1 MGELKGQLLS
11 LLTVLVIFGA
21 IGGSLYAA
29 FNTTKDKIV
38 TKLNEANDVLEK
50 SIQKSMQLLEFK
62 D

>member
-21 IGGSLYAA
+21 IAGSLYAA

-38 TKLNEANDVLEK
+38 TKLNEANDILEK
-50 SIQKSMQLLEFK
+50 SRQQSIQLLEFK

>member
-21 IGGSLYAA
+21 IAGSLYAA

-50 SIQKSMQLLEFK
+50 SRQQSMQLLVFK